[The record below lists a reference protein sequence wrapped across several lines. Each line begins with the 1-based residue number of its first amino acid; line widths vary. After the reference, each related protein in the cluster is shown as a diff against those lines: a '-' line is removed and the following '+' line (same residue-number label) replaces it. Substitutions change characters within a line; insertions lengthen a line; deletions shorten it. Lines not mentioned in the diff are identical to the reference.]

1 MESNVW
7 QTKKVEDGGDV
18 ASVAGKE
25 RKRGRK
31 RGSKR
36 GSEKNV
42 ARASVSREKH
52 EREIINVGLLN
63 KSR

>member
-25 RKRGRK
+25 RKRG
-31 RGSKR
+31 SKR

-42 ARASVSREKH
+42 ARASVSRQKH
-52 EREIINVGLLN
+52 ERGIINVGLLN